1 MTRAGFVFRQVK
13 ARPLRAFLTAGA
25 FAFSVGLLGFVMVL
39 GRALEQDW
47 SVFQGQ
53 RVIVMAKTSMFDK
66 LPLAYLGKI
75 QVDPGVEEV
84 VPFDF
89 MMGAYKDMRAENQVP
104 VSGSDSVKLLTVYR
118 EATLTEAHRKAWV
131 DDPTGCVIG
140 PILAKTFGWKV
151 GDRIVKDGRPGR
163 RARDDRVGIFDYKAD
178 NGLYIHRKYL
188 EQLTGD
194 TGTVGMFWILAKTRN
209 DVDRITKN
217 LNAEFE
223 NAPTPARAMSE
234 KQWQLN
240 FMQML
245 GNVKLLFGSIAMATA
260 FTLLLITANSL
271 AMSARERR
279 NQTGVLRAGRP
290 PRSRLPLRRGAPL
303 RHLRRPPGDRAHLHV
318 LHHDRRGRGQD
329 AVRRARRA
337 SGARSQRHPDRVRN
351 LDAPGRARR
360 RRARARPHPPL
371 DHRPPPRDLVAGGRP
386 TAAKVRAGKGS
397 GPCRAEAASGRGR
410 RSRTARR
417 RRSGAPRIR
426 WTCSAHRATHPAAR

>member
-118 EATLTEAHRKAWV
+118 EATLTDAHRKAWV

-140 PILAKTFGWKV
+140 PILAKKFGWKV
-151 GDRIVKDGRPGR
+151 GDRIVLKTAVQGGVLETTVR
-163 RARDDRVGIFDYKAD
+163 GIFDYKAD

-194 TGTVGMFWILAKTRN
+194 TGTVGMFWILAKTRD

-217 LNAEFE
+217 LNAAFE
-223 NAPTPARAMSE
+223 NAPVPARAMSE

-279 NQTGVLRAGRP
+279 NQTGVLR
-290 PRSRLPLRRGAPL
+290 
-303 RHLRRPPGDRAHLHV
+303 V
-318 LHHDRRGRGQD
+318 LGFQK
-329 AVRRARRA
+329 AE
-337 SGARSQRHPDRVRN
+337 
-351 LDAPGRARR
+351 
-360 RRARARPHPPL
+360 
-371 DHRPPPRDLVAGGRP
+371 VAGFLFGEALLYGIFGGLLGIALIF
-386 TAAKVRAGKGS
+386 TFCTTIGAAVDKTQYAGLGALLVPS
-397 GPCRAEAASGRGR
+397 ASVLLIAFGTSTLLAALAGVVPALGLTR
-410 RSRTARR
+410 RSITDLLRET
-417 RRSGAPRIR
+417 S
-426 WTCSAHRATHPAAR
+426 